1 MIPARTFI
9 AIAAVLWSACAALAQ
24 PRAEAQ
30 LDRSRAYIGD
40 EILYEIRVSEAD
52 PAAQPSVEF
61 PPQVRATYAGQ
72 SQEMYATSEMVGG
85 RLRQVTQTTWVF
97 RYRLAPIEPG
107 TIDIPP
113 ASITLQDGTSLTTQ
127 PARLVALLPQFAEG
141 FDIEVRLPRPTLYL
155 GETTAAEIVW
165 TLPETII
172 LRTFDSSVI
181 PSSLEIN
188 PANPQTTP
196 GTELTQFEFL
206 GRRMYGVVEQGPA
219 GRQFRFRLLLTP
231 TATGRVTLGPIR
243 VTFDRMDSR
252 NTKFQAYSESDP
264 IAIEVIPLPTENR
277 PADFSGLIGTFN
289 LTAEASPTIVN
300 VGDPIT
306 LRVELTGDEPMVG
319 ADTLPGPARMLGSPN
334 TPDAFRTSAD
344 AWREEEPRTAGRR
357 AFTTTLRAL
366 HPEVTEIPALTLHA
380 FDPAEGAYRVVQS
393 QPIPLEVR
401 AVRETTI
408 ADARSA
414 GGSLDPRPQAQRPTL
429 NPAEPAFWAAPT
441 ADQITA
447 ARPLRLFR
455 PTLTNPVAA
464 TIAASGPASIL
475 AATLLLVRRRRQSD
489 PAHQTLRALRH
500 AERLAARG
508 DSPAAARA
516 AVAAALACEPAA
528 VTAADVAR
536 VPADADT
543 LAPIRAWLAHA
554 ERSGP
559 TPDPLPAST
568 VRRLRHAVAR
578 SLREA
583 RQ

>member
-1 MIPARTFI
+1 MILTKALI
-9 AIAAVLWSACAALAQ
+9 AIAALFWSACAALAQ

-30 LDRSRAYIGD
+30 LDRARAYIGD

-85 RLRQVTQTTWVF
+85 RLRQITQTTWVF

-107 TIDIPP
+107 DIDIPP
-113 ASITLQDGTSLTTQ
+113 ASVTLQDGTTLTTQ
-127 PARLVALLPQFAEG
+127 AARLVALLPQFAED
-141 FDIEVRLPRPTLYL
+141 FHIEIRLPRPTLYL

-165 TLPETII
+165 SLPETIT

-181 PSSLEIN
+181 PPSLEIN

-196 GTELTQFEFL
+196 GTELVQFEFL
-206 GRRMYGVVEQGPA
+206 GRRMYGVVEQGPS

-243 VTFDRMDSR
+243 VTFDRADSR
-252 NTKFQAYSESDP
+252 NLKFQAYSESDP
-264 IAIEVIPLPTENR
+264 IVLDVIPLPVDNR
-277 PADFSGLIGTFN
+277 PADFSGLIGTFA
-289 LTAEASPTIVN
+289 LTAQATPTIVN

-319 ADTLPGPARMLGSPN
+319 ADTLPDPARMLS

-344 AWREEEPRTAGRR
+344 GWREEEPRTAGRR
-357 AFTTTLRAL
+357 VFTTTLRAL
-366 HPEVTEIPALTLHA
+366 HPGVTQIPALTLHA
-380 FDPAEGAYRVVQS
+380 FDPAEGAYRLVQS

-414 GGSLDPRPQAQRPTL
+414 GGSPNPRPQAQRPTL
-429 NPAEPAFWAAPT
+429 NPAEPGFWAAPT

-447 ARPLRLFR
+447 ARPLRLLR
-455 PTLTNPVAA
+455 PSLTNPVAA
-464 TIAASGPASIL
+464 TIAATGPASIL
-475 AATLLLVRRRRQSD
+475 AATLLLARRRRQSD
-489 PAHQTLRALRH
+489 PTHQTLRALRR

-516 AVAAALACEPAA
+516 AVAAALACEPEA

-536 VPADADT
+536 VLADPNT

-559 TPDPLPAST
+559 APDPLPAST
-568 VRRLRHAVAR
+568 VRRLRHAIAR

-583 RQ
+583 RP